1 MMTRDETRRHRAL
14 SVVGASIALVLLSTL
29 PVHAQP
35 DFQLWANF
43 KFEWDKSHQTTIAV
57 DAEPKVLVWAPAGD
71 PGWATLDVTP
81 SIEYKRGPW
90 FDAIGEFL
98 VGRTKQTDDLDSTEL
113 TPRIGFRLH
122 LLSNLRDDLHKE
134 RQPRRRL
141 VLRDLL
147 RFEYRNLTYSTDK
160 PDSHTVR
167 FRNRIETLWPV
178 NRHKITDDGAAYLMA
193 DWEFFI
199 PLDDPSERYANRQRI
214 RGGVGYRRSL
224 AWRFEALY
232 VWNRSRNTIDEPFAT
247 TDHAIDLTMKRV
259 W

>member
-1 MMTRDETRRHRAL
+1 PTSASTVPPKRTSIGVGFCRTSRRSNDSIAGADCRCGTGRRARRRPAMTKDETQRHQTL
-14 SVVGASIALVLLSTL
+14 NVVGASIALVLLTALS
-29 PVHAQP
+29 VEAQP

-43 KFEWDKSHQTTIAV
+43 KFEWDQSHRTTITV

-147 RFEYRNLTYSTDK
+147 RFEYRNLTYS
-160 PDSHTVR
+160 
-167 FRNRIETLWPV
+167 
-178 NRHKITDDGAAYLMA
+178 
-193 DWEFFI
+193 
-199 PLDDPSERYANRQRI
+199 
-214 RGGVGYRRSL
+214 
-224 AWRFEALY
+224 
-232 VWNRSRNTIDEPFAT
+232 
-247 TDHAIDLTMKRV
+247 
-259 W
+259 